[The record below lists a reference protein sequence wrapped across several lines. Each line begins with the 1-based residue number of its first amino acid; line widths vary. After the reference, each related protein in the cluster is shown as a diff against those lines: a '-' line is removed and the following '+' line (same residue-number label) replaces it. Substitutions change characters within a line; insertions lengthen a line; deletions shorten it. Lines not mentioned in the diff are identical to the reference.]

1 MSHPH
6 EGVADVV
13 LEAQWLNWQ
22 ALEPGKQSNALCY
35 THAIICPNICICS
48 MQGCDAAMCQSV
60 CMSLPLENMLP
71 FNSDSAQGDG
81 CVVSSHYLHTLSNIQ
96 MRLNAMMLL
105 LSPIMLMGSSRGRR
119 KNCQASL
126 SQPGLSPA
134 RLIVII
140 TGEEEVYMTDF
151 EG

>member
-1 MSHPH
+1 
-6 EGVADVV
+6 
-13 LEAQWLNWQ
+13 
-22 ALEPGKQSNALCY
+22 
-35 THAIICPNICICS
+35 
-48 MQGCDAAMCQSV
+48 
-60 CMSLPLENMLP
+60 MSLPLENMLP